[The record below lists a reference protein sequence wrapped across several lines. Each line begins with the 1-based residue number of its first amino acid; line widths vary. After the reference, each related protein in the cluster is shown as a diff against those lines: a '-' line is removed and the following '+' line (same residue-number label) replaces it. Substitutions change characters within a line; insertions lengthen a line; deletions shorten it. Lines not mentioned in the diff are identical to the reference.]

1 MDNEKGLLI
10 VLSGPSGVGKGTVRK
25 RIFEDPSTSYKYSIS
40 MTTRQMREG
49 EVDGVDYFFKTRDA
63 FEALIKDDQFIEYA
77 EYVGNYYGTPVQYV
91 KDTMDEGHDVF
102 LEIEVEGAKQVRKKF
117 PDALFIFLAP
127 PSLDHLR
134 ERLVGRGTESDEKI
148 QSRINEARK
157 EVEMMNLYDYVVVND
172 PPLNQLTSQIK
183 SKYLIATTAAKRARE
198 IDEQPETELLSEY
211 HSFKPVGRALEE
223 IADGKIRPV
232 ISSDYYGKE

>member
-1 MDNEKGLLI
+1 MDTEKGLLI

-25 RIFEDPSTSYKYSIS
+25 RIFDDPHTSYKYSIS

-49 EVDGVDYFFKTRDA
+49 EQDGVDYFFKTREE
-63 FEALIKDDQFIEYA
+63 FEKLIEADEFIEYA

-91 KDTMDEGHDVF
+91 KDTMNAGHDVF

-127 PSLDHLR
+127 PSLDHLT
-134 ERLVGRGTESDEKI
+134 ERLIGRGTESKEKI
-148 QSRINEARK
+148 ESRVKEAKK

-172 PPLNQLTSQIK
+172 EVDLAKDCIQSIVEAEHLKRERIEA
-183 SKYLIATTAAKRARE
+183 KYRKMLLEAK
-198 IDEQPETELLSEY
+198 
-211 HSFKPVGRALEE
+211 K
-223 IADGKIRPV
+223 
-232 ISSDYYGKE
+232 

>member
-1 MDNEKGLLI
+1 MDTEKGLLI

-25 RIFEDPSTSYKYSIS
+25 RIFDDPTTSYKYSIS
-40 MTTRQMREG
+40 MTTRSMRVG
-49 EVDGVDYFFKTRDA
+49 ETDGVDYFFKTRDE
-63 FEALIKDDQFIEYA
+63 FEKLIEEDAFIEYA

-91 KDTMDEGHDVF
+91 RETMNAGHDVF

-134 ERLVGRGTESDEKI
+134 ERLIGRGTESEEKI
-148 QSRINEARK
+148 QSRVNEARK

-172 PPLNQLTSQIK
+172 EVDLAKDRIQAIVEAEHLKRERIEA
-183 SKYLIATTAAKRARE
+183 KYRKLLLEAK
-198 IDEQPETELLSEY
+198 
-211 HSFKPVGRALEE
+211 K
-223 IADGKIRPV
+223 
-232 ISSDYYGKE
+232 

>member
-1 MDNEKGLLI
+1 MDTEKGLLI

-25 RIFEDPSTSYKYSIS
+25 RIFDDPHTSYKYSIS

-49 EVDGVDYFFKTRDA
+49 EQDGVDYFFKTREE
-63 FEALIKDDQFIEYA
+63 FEKLIEADEFIEYA

-91 KDTMDEGHDVF
+91 KDTMNAGHDVF

-127 PSLDHLR
+127 PSLDHLT
-134 ERLVGRGTESDEKI
+134 ERLIGRGTESKEKI
-148 QSRINEARK
+148 ESRVKEAKK

-172 PPLNQLTSQIK
+172 EVDLAKDRIQSIVEAEHLKRERIEV
-183 SKYLIATTAAKRARE
+183 KYRKMLLEAK
-198 IDEQPETELLSEY
+198 
-211 HSFKPVGRALEE
+211 K
-223 IADGKIRPV
+223 
-232 ISSDYYGKE
+232 